1 MGGKSADLTPEQ
13 GTLSIRHCLFNELQ
27 GNGWYYG
34 SDAKRSPLH
43 LRRNPGEP
51 EYDGALSF

>member
-1 MGGKSADLTPEQ
+1 MGGKGADLTPEQ
-13 GTLSIRHCLFNELQ
+13 GTVSIRHCLFNQLQ

-43 LRRNPGEP
+43 LKRDPGEK
-51 EYDGALSF
+51 EYDGK